1 MSSTLESMLQSASPK
16 LHYAPSGRYPLSAC
30 HYFALFGS
38 QMLGFSKISE
48 IHLHSA
54 QLTAINEGG
63 SNFPYIVGDTKK
75 DFHTLTFEKGY
86 GTADLLQCVPRIG
99 PLTIVIKGRYQTVEG
114 VYYTNRAVMQEFVL
128 SELNAASSDLLIQRM
143 TFAYTVLK
151 KADSLK
157 QDLAKSAPKTD
168 RDSARAATQAAAAQ
182 NRKAAGQNNR

>member
-1 MSSTLESMLQSASPK
+1 MATTLESMLQSSSK
-16 LHYAPSGRYPLSAC
+16 LRYAPSGRYPLTAC

-38 QMLGFSKISE
+38 QLLGFSKISE
-48 IHLHSA
+48 MHLHSA

-63 SNFPYIVGDTKK
+63 SNLPYIVGDTKK

-114 VYYTNRAVMQEFVL
+114 VYYTSRAVMQEFVL
-128 SELNAASSDLLIQRM
+128 SELNAASSELLIQRM
-143 TFAYTVLK
+143 TFAYTILK
-151 KADSLK
+151 KADTLK

-168 RDSARAATQAAAAQ
+168 RDSTRAATQAAAAQ
-182 NRKAAGQNNR
+182 NRKATGQNSR